1 MKQKRKNGILHV
13 ALAILITLTA
23 CGHPSQDEAA
33 DAVASEARDAETIQ
47 QEATLSEDVAP
58 EDATSNEEDTL
69 TLIMVGDVL
78 LHDPVEDAAR
88 DEEGNYNFD
97 FLFEETKDEIAS
109 ADIAIANQEVIIGGE
124 ELGVSGY
131 PAFNAPYAIGDALT
145 DAGFDVICHG
155 TNHALDKGSAG
166 IQNALT
172 YWKEHHPKMVIAG
185 INASQEEQNAIDI
198 VEAKGMRVAILNY
211 TYGTNGIPLPS
222 DMPYAVNLL
231 EEQQVI
237 SDLEAAEAQAD
248 FTVVCPHWGI
258 EYQLEETAEQQRWAK
273 LMVEHGADLIIGTH
287 PHVIEPYE
295 EVDGVPVYYSLGN
308 FINWTSDSGTGIAN
322 RMVGGMAEITLERGG
337 DGTVEVS
344 DYGMKALVC
353 HLTPGEQGIVAYP
366 LSDYNETLAETNA
379 IRNQDSSFSYSYCED
394 LCNQVWGEG
403 RWK

>member
-1 MKQKRKNGILHV
+1 MKQKKRNGILLV
-13 ALAILITLTA
+13 ALAIIVLLSG
-23 CGHPSQDEAA
+23 CGKSQQE
-33 DAVASEARDAETIQ
+33 EARDAETIQ

-58 EDATSNEEDTL
+58 EEDTSNEEDTL

-88 DEEGNYNFD
+88 DAEGNYNFD

-109 ADIAIANQEVIIGGE
+109 ADIAIANQEVMLGGE

-131 PAFNAPYAIGDALT
+131 PAFNAPYEIGDALT
-145 DAGFDVICHG
+145 NAGFDVICHG
-155 TNHALDKGSAG
+155 TNHALDKGGAG
-166 IQNALT
+166 IRNALT

-185 INASQEEQNAIDI
+185 INASQEEQNTIDI
-198 VEAKGMRVAILNY
+198 VESKGMRIAILNY

-308 FINWTSDSGTGIAN
+308 FINWTSDSGSGIAN
-322 RMVGGMAEITLERGG
+322 RMVGGMAEVTLRRGE
-337 DGTVEVS
+337 DGTIEVS

-353 HLTPGEQGIVAYP
+353 HLTPGEQGVVAYP
-366 LSDYNETLAETNA
+366 LSDYTPDLADANA

-403 RWK
+403 RWE

>member
-1 MKQKRKNGILHV
+1 MKQKRRNGILLV
-13 ALAILITLTA
+13 ALAIFILLPG
-23 CGHPSQDEAA
+23 CGKAQQEEAA
-33 DAVASEARDAETIQ
+33 DAAASEARDAETIQ

-58 EDATSNEEDTL
+58 EEDTSNEEDTL

-88 DEEGNYNFD
+88 DAEGNYNFD

-109 ADIAIANQEVIIGGE
+109 ADIAIANQEVMLGGE

-131 PAFNAPYAIGDALT
+131 PAFNAPYEIGDALT
-145 DAGFDVICHG
+145 NAGFDVICHG
-155 TNHALDKGSAG
+155 TNHALDKGGAG
-166 IQNALT
+166 IRNALT

-185 INASQEEQNAIDI
+185 INASQEEQNTIDI
-198 VEAKGMRVAILNY
+198 VESKGMRIAILNY

-308 FINWTSDSGTGIAN
+308 FINWTSDSGSGIAN
-322 RMVGGMAEITLERGG
+322 RMVGGMAEVTLRRGE
-337 DGTVEVS
+337 DGTIEVS

-353 HLTPGEQGIVAYP
+353 HLTPGEQGVVAYP
-366 LSDYNETLAETNA
+366 LSDYTPDLADANA

-403 RWK
+403 RWE

>member
-1 MKQKRKNGILHV
+1 MKQKKRNGILLV
-13 ALAILITLTA
+13 ALAIIVLLSG
-23 CGHPSQDEAA
+23 CGKSQQE
-33 DAVASEARDAETIQ
+33 EAREAETIQ

-58 EDATSNEEDTL
+58 EEDTSNNDNTL

-88 DEEGNYNFD
+88 DAEGNYNFD

-109 ADIAIANQEVIIGGE
+109 ADIAIANQEVMIGGE

-131 PAFNAPYAIGDALT
+131 PAFNAPYEIGDALT
-145 DAGFDVICHG
+145 NAGFDVICHG
-155 TNHALDKGSAG
+155 TNHALDKGGAG
-166 IQNALT
+166 IQNALA

-185 INASQEEQNAIDI
+185 INASKEEQNAIDI
-198 VEAKGMRVAILNY
+198 VEAKGMRIAILNY

-258 EYQLEETAEQQRWAK
+258 EYRLEETAEQQRWAK

-308 FINWTSDSGTGIAN
+308 FINWTSDSGSGIAN
-322 RMVGGMAEITLERGG
+322 RMVGGMAEVTLCREA
-337 DGTVEVS
+337 DGTISVS

-353 HLTPGEQGIVAYP
+353 HLSPGEKGVVAYP
-366 LSDYNETLAETNA
+366 LTDYNETLAETNA

-403 RWK
+403 RWE

>member
-1 MKQKRKNGILHV
+1 MKQKRRNGILLV
-13 ALAILITLTA
+13 ALAIIVLLSG
-23 CGHPSQDEAA
+23 CGKTRQEEAA
-33 DAVASEARDAETIQ
+33 NAAVSEDREEATIPK
-47 QEATLSEDVAP
+47 EATLSEDVAP
-58 EDATSNEEDTL
+58 EEDTSNNDNTL

-88 DEEGNYNFD
+88 DADGNYNFD
-97 FLFEETKDEIAS
+97 FLFEETKDEIAA
-109 ADIAIANQEVIIGGE
+109 ADIAIANQEVMIGGE

-131 PAFNAPYAIGDALT
+131 PAFNAPYEIGDALT
-145 DAGFDVICHG
+145 NAGFDVICHG
-155 TNHALDKGSAG
+155 TNHALDKGGAG

-172 YWKEHHPKMVIAG
+172 YWKEQHPEMVIAG
-185 INASQEEQNAIDI
+185 INASRKEQNTIDI
-198 VEAKGMRVAILNY
+198 VEAKGMRIAILNY

-237 SDLEAAEAQAD
+237 SDLEAAEEQAD

-258 EYQLEETAEQQRWAK
+258 EYELEETAEQQRWAK

-308 FINWTSDSGTGIAN
+308 FINWTSDSGAGIAN
-322 RMVGGMAEITLERGG
+322 RMVGGMAEVTLRRGE

-353 HLTPGEQGIVAYP
+353 HLTPGEQGIIAYP
-366 LSDYNETLAETNA
+366 LSNYTPDLADANA
-379 IRNQDSSFSYSYCED
+379 IRNQDSRFSYSYCED

-403 RWK
+403 RWE

>member
-1 MKQKRKNGILHV
+1 MKQKRRNGILLV
-13 ALAILITLTA
+13 ALAIIVLLSG
-23 CGHPSQDEAA
+23 CGKTRQEEAA
-33 DAVASEARDAETIQ
+33 NAAVSEDREEATIPK
-47 QEATLSEDVAP
+47 EATLSEDVAL
-58 EDATSNEEDTL
+58 EADTSNEDDTL

-88 DEEGNYNFD
+88 DAEGNYNFD
-97 FLFEETKDEIAS
+97 FLFEETKDEIAA
-109 ADIAIANQEVIIGGE
+109 ADIAIANQEVMIGGE

-131 PAFNAPYAIGDALT
+131 PAFNAPYEIGDALT
-145 DAGFDVICHG
+145 NAGFDVICHG
-155 TNHALDKGSAG
+155 TNHALDKGGAG

-172 YWKEHHPKMVIAG
+172 YWKEQHPEMVIAG
-185 INASQEEQNAIDI
+185 INASKEEQNTIDI
-198 VEAKGMRVAILNY
+198 VEAKGMRIAILNY

-258 EYQLEETAEQQRWAK
+258 EYELEETAEQQRWAK

-322 RMVGGMAEITLERGG
+322 RMVGGMAEVTLQRDK
-337 DGTVEVS
+337 DGTVIVYN
-344 DYGMKALVC
+344 YGVKALVC
-353 HLTPGEQGIVAYP
+353 HLTSGAQGIVAYP
-366 LSDYNETLAETNA
+366 LSDYTPDLADANA

-403 RWK
+403 RWE

>member
-1 MKQKRKNGILHV
+1 MKQKKRNGILLV
-13 ALAILITLTA
+13 ALAIIALLSG
-23 CGHPSQDEAA
+23 CGKSQEEEAA
-33 DAVASEARDAETIQ
+33 NAAASEARDAETIQ

-58 EDATSNEEDTL
+58 EEDTSNEEDTL

-88 DEEGNYNFD
+88 DDDGNYNFD
-97 FLFEETKDEIAS
+97 FLFEETKDEIAA
-109 ADIAIANQEVIIGGE
+109 ADIAIANQEVMIGGE

-131 PAFNAPYAIGDALT
+131 PAFNAPYEIGDALT
-145 DAGFDVICHG
+145 NAGFDVICHG
-155 TNHALDKGSAG
+155 TNHALDKGGAG

-185 INASQEEQNAIDI
+185 INASQDEQNAIDI
-198 VEAKGMRVAILNY
+198 VEAKGMRIAILNY

-237 SDLEAAEAQAD
+237 SDLEAAEEQAD

-308 FINWTSDSGTGIAN
+308 FINWTSDSGSGIAN
-322 RMVGGMAEITLERGG
+322 RMVGGMAEVTLCRED
-337 DGTVEVS
+337 DGTISVS

-353 HLTPGEQGIVAYP
+353 HLTPGEKGVVAYP
-366 LSDYNETLAETNA
+366 LTDYNETLAETNA
-379 IRNQDSSFSYSYCED
+379 IRNQDSNFSYVYCKD

-403 RWK
+403 RWE

>member
-1 MKQKRKNGILHV
+1 MKQKRRNGILLV
-13 ALAILITLTA
+13 ALAIIVFLSG
-23 CGHPSQDEAA
+23 CGKTRQEEAS
-33 DAVASEARDAETIQ
+33 DAAVSEVRDAETMQ
-47 QEATLSEDVAP
+47 QEETPSEDVAP
-58 EDATSNEEDTL
+58 EEDTSNNDNTL

-88 DEEGNYNFD
+88 DADGNYNFD
-97 FLFEETKDEIAS
+97 FLFEETRDEIAA
-109 ADIAIANQEVIIGGE
+109 ADIAIANQEVMIGGE

-131 PAFNAPYAIGDALT
+131 PAFNAPYEIGDALT

-155 TNHALDKGSAG
+155 TNHALDKGGAG
-166 IQNALT
+166 IRNALT
-172 YWKEHHPKMVIAG
+172 YWKEQHPDMVIAG
-185 INASQEEQNAIDI
+185 INASREEQDTIDI
-198 VEAKGMRVAILNY
+198 VEAKGMRIAILNY

-222 DMPYAVNLL
+222 NLPYAVNLL

-322 RMVGGMAEITLERGG
+322 RMVGGMAEVTLQRGE
-337 DGTVEVS
+337 DGTVHVA
-344 DYGMKALVC
+344 DYGVQALVC
-353 HLTPGEQGIVAYP
+353 HLTPGEDGVVAYP
-366 LSDYNETLAETNA
+366 LSQYNEELAADNA

-403 RWK
+403 RWE

>member
-1 MKQKRKNGILHV
+1 MKQKRRNGILLV
-13 ALAILITLTA
+13 ALAILILLPG
-23 CGHPSQDEAA
+23 CGKTRQEEAA
-33 DAVASEARDAETIQ
+33 DAETIQ

-58 EDATSNEEDTL
+58 EEDTSNNEDTL

-88 DEEGNYNFD
+88 DAEGNYNFD
-97 FLFEETKDEIAS
+97 FLFEETRDEIAA
-109 ADIAIANQEVIIGGE
+109 ADIAIANQEVMIGGE

-131 PAFNAPYAIGDALT
+131 PAFNAPYEIGDALT

-155 TNHALDKGSAG
+155 TNHALDKGGAG
-166 IQNALT
+166 IQNALI

-185 INASQEEQNAIDI
+185 INASQEEQNDIDI
-198 VEAKGMRVAILNY
+198 VEAKGMRIAILNY

-222 DMPYAVNLL
+222 DMPYAVNML

-322 RMVGGMAEITLERGG
+322 RMVGGMAQVTLERGE
-337 DGTVEVS
+337 DGTVEVF
-344 DYGMKALVC
+344 DYGMRALVC
-353 HLTPGEQGIVAYP
+353 HLTQGEQGIVAYP
-366 LSDYNETLAETNA
+366 LSDYTPDLADANA
-379 IRNQDSSFSYSYCED
+379 TRNQDSSFSYSYCED

-403 RWK
+403 RWE